1 MDALA
6 PAVDATTGVVANPLF
21 KGFNPLKFM
30 LASLGIPVDHLVEGS
45 RKCVAELGPE
55 AMGALKALLVICPPP
70 PILGTLP
77 VPVQAVLTSCPAE
90 RKSST
95 PQNPTTGVPAPC
107 HRDLIAHTPGE
118 AQGPQA
124 GIQMIIS
131 EMQGAAEGQKG

>member
-70 PILGTLP
+70 QVWAPSLCLCRRSSP
-77 VPVQAVLTSCPAE
+77 AVLQRGSPPLLKILQQASQPHVTETSLP
-90 RKSST
+90 T
-95 PQNPTTGVPAPC
+95 PQEKLRVL
-107 HRDLIAHTPGE
+107 RQE
-118 AQGPQA
+118 
-124 GIQMIIS
+124 S
-131 EMQGAAEGQKG
+131 R

>member
-70 PILGTLP
+70 NSGHPPCACAGGPHQLSCREE
-77 VPVQAVLTSCPAE
+77 VLHSSKSYNRRPSPMSQRPHCPHP
-90 RKSST
+90 RRSSGSSGR
-95 PQNPTTGVPAPC
+95 NPDD
-107 HRDLIAHTPGE
+107 HI
-118 AQGPQA
+118 
-124 GIQMIIS
+124 
-131 EMQGAAEGQKG
+131 